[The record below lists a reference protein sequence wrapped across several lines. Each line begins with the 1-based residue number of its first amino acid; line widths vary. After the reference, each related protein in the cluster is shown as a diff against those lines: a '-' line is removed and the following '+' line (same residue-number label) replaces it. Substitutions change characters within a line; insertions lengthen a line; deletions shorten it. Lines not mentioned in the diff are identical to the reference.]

1 MVSGKSYRFPVRDDK
16 MADLLARMQALG
28 VLEADLLETFIRCS
42 GPGGQKVNKTSS
54 GVCLR
59 HVPSGVEVKCTRER
73 SQGLNR
79 FLARRQLVE
88 ILESG
93 TAMAQD
99 ETRRRIEKVRKQRDR
114 RRRRGRSSGA
124 AAGER

>member
-1 MVSGKSYRFPVRDDK
+1 MPGKSCRFPVRDEK
-16 MADLLARMQALG
+16 SSDLLARMQALG

-73 SQGLNR
+73 SQALNR

-93 TAMAQD
+93 TTAAQD
-99 ETRRRIEKVRKQRDR
+99 ETRRRIERVRKQRDR
-114 RRRRGRSSGA
+114 RRRRSRSAGVA
-124 AAGER
+124 AEEG